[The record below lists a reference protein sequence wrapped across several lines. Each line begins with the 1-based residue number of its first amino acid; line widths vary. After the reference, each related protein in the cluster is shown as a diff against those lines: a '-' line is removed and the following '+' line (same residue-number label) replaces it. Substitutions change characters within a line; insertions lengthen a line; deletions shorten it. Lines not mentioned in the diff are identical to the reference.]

1 MIAEP
6 NCYVCQQPVLPDD
19 KPAYKTI
26 DGVQCVRHYWHIAPN
41 HDLVQGGV
49 RYATDLEQAKEWAT
63 QKLASPYPAPEQK
76 ARFQNM
82 LDEANRLLDKNSEVE
97 HGR

>member
-1 MIAEP
+1 MTEP
-6 NCYVCQQPVLPDD
+6 NCYVCQEPVLADD

-26 DGVQCVRHYWHIAPN
+26 DGVQSVRHYWHIAPN
-41 HDLVQGGV
+41 HDFVQGLV
-49 RYATDLEQAKEWAT
+49 RYATDLEQAKEWAL

-76 ARFQNM
+76 ARFQHM
-82 LDEANRLLDKNSEVE
+82 LDEANRLLDRNSEVG